1 MVAGGEWLA
10 FAHQFNPAF
19 ATEIWRIEPLPHQR
33 IALYDMILTQ
43 DRRPVLGGHQPDR
56 RPEPPGQHLRL
67 DWDLSG
73 RSERVDVVDPST
85 GTVLDSRTIPSFTGG
100 VYLSWT

>member
-1 MVAGGEWLA
+1 MVAGGAWLA

-33 IALYDMILTQ
+33 IALYDMVLTQ

-56 RPEPPGQHLRL
+56 RPEPPGQHLRAGL
-67 DWDLSG
+67 SSSWD
-73 RSERVDVVDPST
+73 
-85 GTVLDSRTIPSFTGG
+85 TIPNSEE
-100 VYLSWT
+100 LSLVSPELQVCGAWLFSLM

>member
-56 RPEPPGQHLRL
+56 RPEPPGQHLRAGL
-67 DWDLSG
+67 AS
-73 RSERVDVVDPST
+73 
-85 GTVLDSRTIPSFTGG
+85 SRDTIPNSEESSLVSPELQVCGAWLFS
-100 VYLSWT
+100 LM

>member
-1 MVAGGEWLA
+1 MVAGGAWLA

-43 DRRPVLGGHQPDR
+43 DRRPVLGGHQATDGKSHR
-56 RPEPPGQHLRL
+56 VSIYAL

-85 GTVLDSRTIPSFTGG
+85 GTEKGKRDITDIDR
-100 VYLSWT
+100 W

>member
-1 MVAGGEWLA
+1 LA

-43 DRRPVLGGHQPDR
+43 K
-56 RPEPPGQHLRL
+56 
-67 DWDLSG
+67 
-73 RSERVDVVDPST
+73 T
-85 GTVLDSRTIPSFTGG
+85 GNGDAAR
-100 VYLSWT
+100 Y